1 MIAALRYGSAYM
13 INRACG
19 PAPLVLLGLI
29 FTASAGAQQT
39 PMTLTS
45 AVEPIQLTLTAPG
58 DGEVI
63 DLLPADRMTGF
74 TKKDP
79 VTGLAE
85 TYHPFSA
92 ARVTVN
98 SVEQQVTNSESK
110 LREIESAL
118 DLAGFP
124 YADLDINYFAL
135 GGTPSLISDPSVEA
149 AWSVINQDGTVAE
162 DLFNANL
169 IDPWGANAVNPMRL
183 AALTESQD
191 FNRALTSAKRHL
203 NGRAIATDAQLALAL
218 ASVSLRVVR
227 SHLGLEGV
235 RVKQLA
241 SDVEPRLPN
250 SERLLVGSI
259 ISLQTPF
266 GEGLQQ
272 CDDLVSYWRGVESK
286 GVWTAADAAF
296 ARKLAGDDWPT
307 NGDLPYVTH
316 SGEAVPLIGE
326 ELERECDEAH
336 KGLTRLKGLRTIATI
351 GVASIDVVAGTT
363 YLEDLYPPGLPEQTK
378 FDSGVKRAE
387 QTFALQ
393 LDPSRLLAIAQESGV
408 EEGIVSIKD
417 ARGVRDQ
424 LLALLERLKW
434 DNFKFRG
441 NNRRP
446 SNFEVDTLTA
456 ALLRQ
461 TIASVG
467 VLEFKGKLLS
477 IDEMPQAVFPIDLAP
492 AGFDRADMRR
502 SDYVTTLDAIN
513 SRLGYA
519 LLRLNDSSRPL
530 DLRILA
536 TSDAAV
542 LVLESNAEKKRL
554 ATALHSDWTRFALGL
569 DEIRKEYDSGRIW
582 VKEAIRTTFAVRRTG
597 DIVAM
602 NQPLLIA
609 EATSRFRVSVDAATD
624 AGAQLGSLPFGARL
638 AVTFDATGL
647 PPLSHEA
654 RQKILSSPSPK
665 SLRDELSRI
674 YEHGMHGVQ
683 ADATVVAQT
692 DKGTTLEIKMT
703 DVPSVIGTATA
714 EERAKLSNLGFVCSP
729 ANGDDASQCAFPL
742 GPMGANSR
750 VSLSIKIADSV
761 QADEA
766 KTDYDWRHLV
776 AE

>member
-1 MIAALRYGSAYM
+1 
-13 INRACG
+13 
-19 PAPLVLLGLI
+19 
-29 FTASAGAQQT
+29 
-39 PMTLTS
+39 
-45 AVEPIQLTLTAPG
+45 
-58 DGEVI
+58 
-63 DLLPADRMTGF
+63 
-74 TKKDP
+74 
-79 VTGLAE
+79 
-85 TYHPFSA
+85 
-92 ARVTVN
+92 
-98 SVEQQVTNSESK
+98 
-110 LREIESAL
+110 
-118 DLAGFP
+118 
-124 YADLDINYFAL
+124 
-135 GGTPSLISDPSVEA
+135 
-149 AWSVINQDGTVAE
+149 
-162 DLFNANL
+162 
-169 IDPWGANAVNPMRL
+169 
-183 AALTESQD
+183 
-191 FNRALTSAKRHL
+191 
-203 NGRAIATDAQLALAL
+203 
-218 ASVSLRVVR
+218 
-227 SHLGLEGV
+227 
-235 RVKQLA
+235 
-241 SDVEPRLPN
+241 
-250 SERLLVGSI
+250 
-259 ISLQTPF
+259 
-266 GEGLQQ
+266 
-272 CDDLVSYWRGVESK
+272 
-286 GVWTAADAAF
+286 
-296 ARKLAGDDWPT
+296 
-307 NGDLPYVTH
+307 
-316 SGEAVPLIGE
+316 
-326 ELERECDEAH
+326 
-336 KGLTRLKGLRTIATI
+336 
-351 GVASIDVVAGTT
+351 
-363 YLEDLYPPGLPEQTK
+363 
-378 FDSGVKRAE
+378 
-387 QTFALQ
+387 
-393 LDPSRLLAIAQESGV
+393 
-408 EEGIVSIKD
+408 
-417 ARGVRDQ
+417 
-424 LLALLERLKW
+424 
-434 DNFKFRG
+434 
-441 NNRRP
+441 
-446 SNFEVDTLTA
+446 
-456 ALLRQ
+456 
-461 TIASVG
+461 
-467 VLEFKGKLLS
+467 
-477 IDEMPQAVFPIDLAP
+477 
-492 AGFDRADMRR
+492 
-502 SDYVTTLDAIN
+502 LDAIN

-519 LLRLNDSSRPL
+519 LLRLNDSTRPL